1 MGDCTDEQF
10 MFTTMSITMEWLRER
25 KSNYN
30 QQIQMKIYKLAN
42 LYEEITYDIAKSKK
56 GERDGKAKDK
66 VLV

>member
-25 KSNYN
+25 KGIYN

-42 LYEEITYDIAKSKK
+42 LYEEITYDIAKSKE
-56 GERDGKAKDK
+56 GERDGKTKDK